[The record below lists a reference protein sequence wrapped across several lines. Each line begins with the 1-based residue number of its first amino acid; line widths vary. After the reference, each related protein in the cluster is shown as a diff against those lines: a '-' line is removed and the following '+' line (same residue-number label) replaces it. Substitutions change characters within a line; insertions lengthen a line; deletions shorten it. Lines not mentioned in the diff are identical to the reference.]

1 MDYKKGVNEE
11 DNMVEASN
19 KILNAHL
26 SGDVVIIVGDCTV
39 SYEGRGWK
47 YLDEGKRSTIIK
59 PSGAVV
65 VNSPNSV
72 QPENWQP
79 GDAETKVEVDGE
91 DELLI
96 SSERQNPYDSLLIRF
111 TNINKSLHYT
121 PSNDEEESVEGDENE
136 MHEYIID
143 NPERIEDDFTVLEH
157 EKETKF
163 GDIDIF
169 GRDTNNKS
177 VIVEVKRRKASLDA
191 VSQLDRYMEALEDLK
206 PRGIL
211 VAPSI
216 TESGKK
222 LLSNKNYEFIRMK
235 PTEVMEKD

>member
-1 MDYKKGVNEE
+1 MDYKKDVNEE
-11 DNMVEASN
+11 DDVVEASN
-19 KILNAHL
+19 KILNAHMA
-26 SGDVVIIVGDCTV
+26 GDVVIIVGDCTV

-47 YLDEGKRSTIIK
+47 YLDEGKRSVIIK
-59 PSGAVV
+59 PSGAVL

-79 GDAETKVEVDGE
+79 GDAETQVEVDGG

-111 TNINKSLHYT
+111 TNVNKSLHYS
-121 PSNDEEESVEGDENE
+121 PSDDEDVSVEGDENE

-143 NPERIEDDFTVLEH
+143 NPERIEDNFRVLEH

-169 GRDTNNKS
+169 GEDTDGRS

-191 VSQLDRYMEALEDLK
+191 VSQLDRYMEALEDLF
-206 PRGIL
+206 PRGVL

-216 TESGKK
+216 TESGKE
-222 LLSNKNYEFIRMK
+222 LLNDKNYEYVRMK
-235 PTEVMEKD
+235 PTEVIDND